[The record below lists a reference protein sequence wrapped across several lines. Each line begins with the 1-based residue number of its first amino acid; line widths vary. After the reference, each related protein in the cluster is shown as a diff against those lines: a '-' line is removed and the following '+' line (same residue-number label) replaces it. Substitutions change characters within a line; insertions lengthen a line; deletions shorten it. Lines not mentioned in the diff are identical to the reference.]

1 MKEKDE
7 KRFRSLASEHS
18 FETGES
24 RRSLRMEQSI
34 SGDPKFLDTCTI
46 KQSGETVARA
56 EDNYRA
62 CEQALDQLEM
72 LVRE

>member
-24 RRSLRMEQSI
+24 RRSLRMERSI
-34 SGDPKFLDTCTI
+34 SGDPKFIPTCSI
-46 KQSGETVARA
+46 KQSGELVTKG
-56 EDNYRA
+56 EGNRA
-62 CEQALDQLEM
+62 CEKALNELED
-72 LVRE
+72 LVRR